1 MFLNVSSHRCGT
13 GMSYDPNHQRC
24 DLSKNVECQNGE
36 RPSWTP
42 PEGCIHFHLLLIPIY
57 LLLTI

>member
-1 MFLNVSSHRCGT
+1 MT
-13 GMSYDPNHQRC
+13 YDPDHQRC

-42 PEGCIHFHLLLIPIY
+42 PEGCIQFSVLIIH
-57 LLLTI
+57 IDIGSHI

>member
-1 MFLNVSSHRCGT
+1 
-13 GMSYDPNHQRC
+13 MSYDPDHKRC

-42 PEGCIHFHLLLIPIY
+42 PEGCIYFPLSLIQIY
-57 LLLTI
+57 FLPNI